1 MDLENEVQQLK
12 REVNDNDQ
20 SVLKVRIMYKL
31 KMMAFSQRCQRQVDD
46 ALTDMTAMEKR
57 KWEVQEETRMERDL
71 LQQQLQVCRAPAV
84 SIYTRM
90 PAICSSSPTTAPLH
104 LAVRAASLTEH
115 LLAACGGC
123 PQATQEDLAQ
133 VQAELQSVSKDL
145 GRTVNYKNRLMKWK
159 MDRKAD
165 FQRMKQQCVVL
176 KSQKVPCRRRRCAD
190 CTSRAARAVAD
201 EGGWRLAGC

>member
-46 ALTDMTAMEKR
+46 ALTDMMAMEKR

-84 SIYTRM
+84 FIYTRM
-90 PAICSSSPTTAPLH
+90 PAVCCNNSTAAPCGTRGFTDRAFVGRVRWLPAGDPGRPGAGAGGT
-104 LAVRAASLTEH
+104 AVREQGPRPHCKLQEPSHEVEDGSQGRLSADEAAV
-115 LLAACGGC
+115 CG
-123 PQATQEDLAQ
+123 AQ
-133 VQAELQSVSKDL
+133 VTKGAMPSPPL
-145 GRTVNYKNRLMKWK
+145 
-159 MDRKAD
+159 
-165 FQRMKQQCVVL
+165 C
-176 KSQKVPCRRRRCAD
+176 
-190 CTSRAARAVAD
+190 
-201 EGGWRLAGC
+201 